1 MVYDFVQ
8 TLPVRPV
15 SARGQPSRVTE
26 DDLRHAVFECQ
37 WRGKPDSL
45 REVIL
50 SRVDWG
56 PFDVSCRRH
65 PEREDA
71 CLCAVHYTGPMREG
85 PHLMASFW
93 HVMEQFSFYHGR
105 VRKPRSADVQVL
117 RQVRR

>member
-1 MVYDFVQ
+1 M
-8 TLPVRPV
+8 
-15 SARGQPSRVTE
+15 
-26 DDLRHAVFECQ
+26 FECQ

-71 CLCAVHYTGPMREG
+71 CLCAVHYTGPMRER

-105 VRKPRSADVQVL
+105 VRKPRSADVQAL